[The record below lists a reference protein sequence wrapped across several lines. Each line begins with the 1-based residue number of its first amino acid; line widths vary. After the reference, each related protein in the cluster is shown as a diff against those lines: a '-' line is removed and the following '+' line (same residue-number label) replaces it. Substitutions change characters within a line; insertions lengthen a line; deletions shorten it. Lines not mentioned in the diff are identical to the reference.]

1 MTEELQNLLDM
12 YIDKFL
18 DQEVVKKY
26 LALEKELDTNEEII
40 SLKNQLKEVKNK
52 MLHCSQEEYQ
62 ELSKQYQKVKS
73 EIENH
78 PLVNNYN
85 LLQEEIAQMIKHLEK
100 TLKQEK

>member
-1 MTEELQNLLDM
+1 
-12 YIDKFL
+12 
-18 DQEVVKKY
+18 
-26 LALEKELDTNEEII
+26 
-40 SLKNQLKEVKNK
+40 

-85 LLQEEIAQMIKHLEK
+85 LLQEEVAQMIKHLEK